1 MNNCLSKRIM
11 QTLCVSGWLCVA
23 LVIQSPNT
31 ALSHCQ
37 VPCGIYD
44 DEARFSAMQE
54 HITTIEK
61 SMNQIGELAADAGAN
76 INQLT
81 RWVNNKEKHAD
92 KLAHIVSYYFLAQR
106 IKAPTEDSEQA
117 RDSYLEKLELLHQ
130 MTVSAMK
137 CKQTTDLKHVENFR
151 NSLEKFHQ
159 AYIGH

>member
-1 MNNCLSKRIM
+1 MKTCFKKRTIRALSVIAGLGAAL
-11 QTLCVSGWLCVA
+11 TLL
-23 LVIQSPNT
+23 SPNT
-31 ALSHCQ
+31 AYSHCQ
-37 VPCGIYD
+37 IPCGIYD
-44 DEARFSAMQE
+44 DEARFSVMQE

-61 SMNQIGELAADAGAN
+61 SMNQISELSADAGAN

-106 IKAPTEDSEQA
+106 IKAPDDDSKQA
-117 RDSYLEKLELLHQ
+117 RESYLEKLELLHQ

-137 CKQTTDLKHVENFR
+137 CKQTTDLQHVESLR
-151 NSLEKFHQ
+151 SSLEKFHQ